1 MHDIFIGRQPIYDRS
16 LDVYAYELLY
26 RGSEQNRAVVIDGDQ
41 ATSRVIL
48 NAFMEIG
55 LNQIV
60 GQRPAFINLT
70 RGFLV
75 DRDMMLPADKVVLEV
90 LEDVVVDEPLI
101 RGVRR
106 LCEQGYRI
114 ALDDFTLREE
124 LLPLVDLAHVI
135 KIDVMALDRAAVR
148 EHVSRLRRYK
158 TALLAEK
165 VETREDF
172 EFCRRLG
179 FDYFQG
185 YFFCRPSVIKGQGVP
200 ANRIALLHLLS
211 ELYKPDVDMR
221 RLEELISHDVS
232 LSYRLLRYMNSA
244 FFSLPNK
251 IESIHRAV
259 VFLGLQVIKIWV
271 TVIALSGIGDKPHEL
286 MTTLLV
292 RAKMCELLASAM
304 RRDGPEIFFTVG
316 LFSGLDALLDA
327 PMNRILDSL
336 PLSDEIERALL
347 HQEGPLG
354 EVLRYALAYER
365 GDWDAATCRDLDQS
379 SIRDAYLGALAW
391 ADRAAKELMA

>member
-16 LDVYAYELLY
+16 LEVYAYELLY
-26 RGSEQNRAVVIDGDQ
+26 RGSEQNRAVVVDGDQ
-41 ATSRVIL
+41 ATSRVIM

-55 LNQIV
+55 LNQLV
-60 GQRPAFINLT
+60 GQRHAFINLT
-70 RGFLV
+70 RSFLV
-75 DRDMMLPADKVVLEV
+75 DRDMILPADKVVLEV

-106 LCEQGYRI
+106 LREQGYRI

-124 LLPLVDLAHVI
+124 LLALVDLADII
-135 KIDVMALDRAAVR
+135 KIDVMALKRAAVR

-158 TALLAEK
+158 TVLLAEK

-200 ANRIALLHLLS
+200 ANRIALLRLLS
-211 ELYKPDVDMR
+211 ELHNPDADVR

-232 LSYRLLRYMNSA
+232 LSYKLLRYMNSA

-259 VFLGLQVIKIWV
+259 VFLGMQVIKVWV
-271 TVIALSGIGDKPHEL
+271 TVIALSGIDDKPHEL
-286 MTTLLV
+286 ITTLLV

-304 RRDGPEIFFTVG
+304 RSDSPEIFFTVG
-316 LFSGLDALLDA
+316 LFSALDALLDA
-327 PMNRILDSL
+327 PMDRILESL

-347 HQEGPLG
+347 YQDGPLG
-354 EVLRYALAYER
+354 QVLRCALAYER
-365 GDWDAATCRDLDQS
+365 GDWDAATCRDLERAI
-379 SIRDAYLGALAW
+379 IRDAYLGALAW
-391 ADRAAKELMA
+391 ADRAAKELTA